1 MSEYVTV
8 EVRPTADPDIL
19 ELVTNQTL
27 TDDER
32 EDYPDAAAG
41 DEGSPLAQALFTAVD
56 GLAALTITAHSLR
69 VRREPG
75 FPWEAIVDD
84 VRDALRDFFL

>member
-1 MSEYVTV
+1 MSEYVAV
-8 EVRPTADPDIL
+8 EVRPTADPDTL

-27 TDDER
+27 TDAER
-32 EDYPDAAAG
+32 EDYLDAAAG

-56 GLAALTITAHSLR
+56 GLAALTITAHSLY
-69 VRREPG
+69 VRRQPG
-75 FPWEAIVDD
+75 ASWEAIVDD